1 MKDILARSG
10 IHHKFV
16 KGLAKRPESIIYRK
30 SGTWKDCHSDSVLV
44 ERNGKKYVAVAL
56 MVNPSPKE
64 VLSRL
69 IIQLDDIIHKNSK
82 LQLAKWRLGHGIE
95 KGRASE

>member
-1 MKDILARSG
+1 M
-10 IHHKFV
+10 V
-16 KGLAKRPESIIYRK
+16 KTGQYVRDKPNGGSSCLPAGHPVYLQLHRLSMRGGLEDLLEIEQLK
-30 SGTWKDCHSDSVLV
+30 
-44 ERNGKKYVAVAL
+44 
-56 MVNPSPKE
+56 VNPSPKE

-82 LQLAKWRLGHGIE
+82 FQLAKWRLGHGIE